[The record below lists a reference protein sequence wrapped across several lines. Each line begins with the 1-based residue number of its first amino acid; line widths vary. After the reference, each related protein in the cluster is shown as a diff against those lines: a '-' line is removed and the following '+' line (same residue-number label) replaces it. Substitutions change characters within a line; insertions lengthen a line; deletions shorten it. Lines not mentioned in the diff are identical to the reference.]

1 MRSLVGR
8 ASHTLFG
15 ESTPGD
21 KPWLRL
27 HNPKHSPTTPRC
39 QALSALQANAERNF
53 GLQANPAPA
62 GANKLYAG
70 AKKEAV

>member
-1 MRSLVGR
+1 MGR

-27 HNPKHSPTTPRC
+27 HNPKHNPMNPRC
-39 QALSALQANAERNF
+39 QTLSALQASAERNF
-53 GLQANPAPA
+53 GLHANPATA

-70 AKKEAV
+70 AKNDAV